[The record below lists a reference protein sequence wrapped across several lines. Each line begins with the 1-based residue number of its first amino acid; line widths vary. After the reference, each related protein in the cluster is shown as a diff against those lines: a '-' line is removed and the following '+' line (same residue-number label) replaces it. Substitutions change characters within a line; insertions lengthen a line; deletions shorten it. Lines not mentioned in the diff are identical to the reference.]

1 MGDLPRRIRCSFRET
16 GIRIE
21 LRLAHAC
28 LPCHRVE
35 TPSRSCRDLTY
46 GRSSVGADP
55 LRSVWKMRV
64 HRPRNGAVD
73 PWRNRRMGA
82 ILEAANKG
90 ARGER
95 TRRTGCRRPQGAGGR
110 RVTGR
115 LAPQAAGRQPS
126 HGDPLRGLRLRGG
139 GEPSS
144 RALPHVWPCDV
155 GRGADPRAEKLA
167 VTHVTRFDRT
177 FQENDADTVVLV
189 REETS

>member
-1 MGDLPRRIRCSFRET
+1 M
-16 GIRIE
+16 
-21 LRLAHAC
+21 
-28 LPCHRVE
+28 
-35 TPSRSCRDLTY
+35 
-46 GRSSVGADP
+46 SSVPSGRDP
-55 LRSVWKMRV
+55 ISIMPRPHIRTFECRRGLAAVGVEDEGPSPEEWCGRPMAQPPDGCHPGGSKQRST
-64 HRPRNGAVD
+64 
-73 PWRNRRMGA
+73 
-82 ILEAANKG
+82 NKG

-95 TRRTGCRRPQGAGGR
+95 TRRTGCRRPQAAGGR

-144 RALPHVWPCDV
+144 SALPHVRPCDV

-167 VTHVTRFDRT
+167 VTHVTSFDRT
-177 FQENDADTVVLV
+177 FQENDAHTVVLV